1 MVIIKEEVL
10 NLIGDKLNELDVF
23 IDDVYLEKE
32 GRTNYLRVVI
42 DSSTMID
49 IERVV
54 AATKIID
61 PIIEKADLVSDEY
74 ILDVYAKSKG
84 DD

>member
-1 MVIIKEEVL
+1 MKEEVIK
-10 NLIGDKLNELDVF
+10 LIGNELESINVF

-32 GRTNYLRVVI
+32 GNQNYLRVVI
-42 DSSTMID
+42 DADDVID
-49 IERVV
+49 INRVV
-54 AATKIID
+54 QATKIID
-61 PIIEKADLVSDEY
+61 PAIEKADLVKDEY

>member
-1 MVIIKEEVL
+1 MGIIKEQVL
-10 NLIGDKLNELDVF
+10 NLLGDKLNELDVF
-23 IDDVYLEKE
+23 IDDIYLEKE
-32 GRTNYLRVVI
+32 GKTNYLRVVI

-61 PIIEKADLVSDEY
+61 PIIEKANLVNDEY
-74 ILDVYAKSKG
+74 ILDIYAKSKG

>member
-1 MVIIKEEVL
+1 MKEQII
-10 NLIGDKLNELDVF
+10 NLVGDKLNDLDVF

-32 GRTNYLRVVI
+32 GKQNFLRVVI

-54 AATKIID
+54 QATKIID
-61 PIIEKADLVSDEY
+61 PIVEKADLVNDEY